1 MPSRGGSSG
10 GGGAFLAWG
19 LKPMISAETESLGS
33 AFSSSA
39 SESVLDSP
47 ESESTFSTFG
57 FL

>member
-1 MPSRGGSSG
+1 
-10 GGGAFLAWG
+10 
-19 LKPMISAETESLGS
+19 MISAETESLGS